1 VLKTKE
7 EFRAAVERY
16 RKQLSP
22 EQEAAE
28 RKALAEAKKHFAPP
42 LEQTIAQAKKA
53 TEAVGEMV
61 RRAADAGKW
70 IDNVHRDLNDAAVT
84 FDNSLALPKRL
95 FETLSR
101 TLSLGEIATASMQ
114 LQKSMVRSALSTAAV
129 TKIAVNLA
137 QCATLDLTK
146 TRSGILGIPS
156 PWDWFRRLCE
166 GFSRPKTPKLTRQS
180 NGRPNY
186 IEYAAA
192 IDKLPTT
199 GFWSFQ
205 TSSIQL
211 FYGRNSYYGTS
222 GFFPMTAW
230 ILKVGWRR
238 RSGLSNAICGPSFVI
253 PEPTTNCVE

>member
-1 VLKTKE
+1 
-7 EFRAAVERY
+7 
-16 RKQLSP
+16 
-22 EQEAAE
+22 
-28 RKALAEAKKHFAPP
+28 
-42 LEQTIAQAKKA
+42 
-53 TEAVGEMV
+53 MV